1 MYEMAIELTPSLIDS
16 VLTQLAEGQS
26 LRSICAKEGMPQIQ
40 QIMRLRLSDKDFEEQ
55 YARARELQAEMFGDE
70 LKEIADN
77 GENDW
82 MEDNRPYCQGW
93 RQNGEAVARS
103 RLRFDQRRWWMSKVL
118 PQRYGDKIG
127 VEHSGGINVGLADS
141 IAAARKRIDE

>member
-1 MYEMAIELTPSLIDS
+1 MAVELTPELIDK
-16 VLTQLAEGQS
+16 VLGELAAGKS
-26 LRSICAKEGMPQIQ
+26 LRSICALPDMPQIQ
-40 QIMRLRLSDKDFEEQ
+40 QIMRLRLADPSFAEQ
-55 YARARELQAEMFGDE
+55 YMRAREMQAEAFGDE
-70 LKEIADN
+70 LQEIADN

-118 PQRYGDKIG
+118 PQRYGDKLD
-127 VEHSGGINVGLADS
+127 VNHGGEVKVGLADA
-141 IAAARKRIDE
+141 IAEARKRVAE

>member
-1 MYEMAIELTPSLIDS
+1 VAVELTPELLED
-16 VLTQLAEGQS
+16 VLAQIASGNS
-26 LRSICAKEGMPQIQ
+26 LRAICKKDGMPHIH
-40 QIMRLRLSDKDFEEQ
+40 QIMSLRIKDKEFAEQ
-55 YARARELQAEMFGDE
+55 YARARESQAEMFGDE
-70 LKEIADN
+70 LQEIAEN

-118 PQRYGDKIG
+118 PQRYGDKLA
-127 VEHSGGINVGLADS
+127 VEHSGEIGLADRIS
-141 IAAARKRIDE
+141 KARERK

>member
-1 MYEMAIELTPSLIDS
+1 MPAAPSVDLTSELADT
-16 VLTQLAEGQS
+16 VLAEIAAGHS
-26 LRSICAKEGMPQIQ
+26 LRSICAKEGMPHIQ
-40 QIMRLRLSDKDFEEQ
+40 QIMRFRIADKKFAEQ
-55 YARARELQAEMFGDE
+55 YALAREAQAEMFGDE

-118 PQRYGDKIG
+118 PQRYGDKIA
-127 VEHSGGINVGLADS
+127 VEHEVGVKLADA
-141 IAAARKRIDE
+141 IADARKRVGK

>member
-1 MYEMAIELTPSLIDS
+1 MAVPLTPELLDE
-16 VLTQLAEGQS
+16 VLGRIASGQS
-26 LRSICAKEGMPQIQ
+26 LRGICKQEGMPEIT
-40 QIMRLRLSDKDFEEQ
+40 QIMRLRLADEDFAQ
-55 YARARELQAEMFGDE
+55 RYARARESQAEMFGDE
-70 LKEIADN
+70 LQEIADN

-118 PQRYGDKIG
+118 PKQYGDKIG
-127 VEHSGGINVGLADS
+127 VEHSGEVNISLADRIS
-141 IAAARKRIDE
+141 KARDRAK

>member
-1 MYEMAIELTPSLIDS
+1 MAVELTPELIET
-16 VLTQLAEGQS
+16 VLMEIASGNS
-26 LRSICAKEGMPQIQ
+26 LRSICAKDGMPEIQ
-40 QIMRLRLSDKDFEEQ
+40 QIMRLRLKDATFAEQ
-55 YARARELQAEMFGDE
+55 YARAREAQAEVFGDE
-70 LKEIADN
+70 LQEIADN

-127 VEHSGGINVGLADS
+127 VEHSGTVGVSLADS
-141 IAAARKRIDE
+141 VAEARKRAGKA